1 LLTGAAVPCVQ
12 ATSYL
17 NKLPAQFQP
26 DDLVLIADPM
36 LATGG
41 TMMQVRQPAMGQSL
55 ELGVFH
61 LSLRVW
67 LLMSDLMLA
76 TGSSKMH
83 VWPAVVATCC
93 CTQLFSSIEH
103 SVDRYSNACKGALM

>member
-1 LLTGAAVPCVQ
+1 VNCIYCHFYLQ

-41 TMMQVRQPAMGQSL
+41 TMMQVRAVAGCSLCPCPVVGSFVDVGGVCVQCLDPRALFAM
-55 ELGVFH
+55 EDTIIN
-61 LSLRVW
+61 W
-67 LLMSDLMLA
+67 
-76 TGSSKMH
+76 
-83 VWPAVVATCC
+83 C
-93 CTQLFSSIEH
+93 
-103 SVDRYSNACKGALM
+103 